1 MSLTIRQRLYILS
14 LVPLLTIALSMMYVT
29 FNETSK
35 LSQEQMRNTREAMM
49 EMKQT
54 ELKSYLQIADTA
66 LNALKSRQAPL
77 EEALAILREIE
88 FANSGYLF
96 GYDSKGTRLLLGKA
110 TNGLGDNFMNM
121 QDTQGNYLI
130 QDLLKNAKLNQF
142 TTYYFP
148 NPANRRPYLN

>member
-35 LSQEQMRNTREAMM
+35 LSQEQMPNAREAMM

-77 EEALAILREIE
+77 GKLRTSPAIWVSSEVL
-88 FANSGYLF
+88 SGSPDF
-96 GYDSKGTRLLLGKA
+96 
-110 TNGLGDNFMNM
+110 
-121 QDTQGNYLI
+121 
-130 QDLLKNAKLNQF
+130 
-142 TTYYFP
+142 
-148 NPANRRPYLN
+148 